1 MGFFEWL
8 SLKFS
13 QQQIGPASGSTA
25 ANLAIRTSFKA
36 AALYT
41 AISYV
46 STSFAQGEIKTIEEG
61 EEVKG
66 RMYYLLNVQPNP
78 NQNAFEFWTLFIE
91 RMFMNR
97 DGALAVLLNDRFYVA
112 DSFHI
117 DRNHLGK
124 NKYTSIVV
132 EGELIDLDFDSTE
145 VVNVK
150 VEEPRVRALVDDMLS
165 TYEEMMAVAVTSFKN
180 GHGSKFK
187 LKVPPGSIAGDS
199 DFAKKQQEITN
210 KSVKT
215 FMENANAVYREAQ
228 GNELEPFK
236 IDGACDASDVAA
248 IRKDIFNAT
257 FDAFKIPLAMVNGT
271 ITSVKDAMSQFLT
284 FCVNPPS
291 KAISKEL
298 TAKTVEYS
306 DWLKESSV
314 TVDTSRIAHISIFDI
329 ADQIGKLIGSGFPIN
344 ETRTMVDLPKLDDP
358 EADKVFVTKNYA
370 PIEEVMRQLTNGG
383 GGENNNGNQ

>member
-13 QQQIGPASGSTA
+13 HQQIGPAAGSTA
-25 ANLAIRTSFKA
+25 ADLAIRTSFKA

-46 STSFAQGEIKTIEEG
+46 STSFAQSEIKTIEKG
-61 EEVKG
+61 KEEKG

-91 RMFMNR
+91 RMFINR
-97 DGALAVLLNDRFYVA
+97 DGALAVLLNDRLYVA
-112 DSFHI
+112 DSFNI

-124 NKYTSIVV
+124 NKYTSITV
-132 EGELIDLDFDSTE
+132 EGELIGRNFDSTE
-145 VVNVK
+145 VINVK
-150 VEEPRVRALVDDMLS
+150 VEETRVRALVDDMLS
-165 TYEEMMAVAVTSFKN
+165 TYEEMMAVAVASFKN

-187 LKVPPGSIAGDS
+187 LKVPSQSGDTE
-199 DFAKKQQEITN
+199 FAKKQQEITN
-210 KSVKT
+210 QSVKT
-215 FMENANAVYREAQ
+215 FMENANAVYREAK
-228 GNELEPFK
+228 GNELEPFS
-236 IDGACDASDVAA
+236 IDGACEASDVAA

-298 TAKTVEYS
+298 TAKTVEYA

-314 TVDTSRIAHISIFDI
+314 AVDTTRIAHIDIFAI
-329 ADQIGKLIGSGFPIN
+329 SDQIGKLIGSGYSVN
-344 ETRTMVDLPKLDDP
+344 ETRKMTGTPKVDDP
-358 EADKVFVTKNYA
+358 VADKHFITKNYA
-370 PIEEVMRQLTNGG
+370 PIEEVMRQLTEG
-383 GGENNNGNQ
+383 GGEKKDEQ